1 MLKLHSHHLQAIQT
15 HAESTY
21 PEECCGLLLGHP
33 SGEAKTL
40 IEVLPTENSWD
51 DEAADAFQSIQR
63 SAKLES
69 SKRSRF
75 AIAPTVMLKAQ
86 KDARDRNLEI
96 IGIYHSHPDHPAV
109 PSEFDQA
116 IAWPKYSY
124 IIVSVQDGLACDL
137 KSWSLD
143 DDQKF
148 QLEEILTLSQELDWK
163 LILKITKTQPLEAFR

>member
-1 MLKLHSHHLQAIQT
+1 MLKLHSHHLQALQT

-21 PEECCGLLLGHP
+21 PEECCGLLLGHL
-33 SGEAKTL
+33 SGSAKTL
-40 IEVLPTENSWD
+40 IEVLPTENTWD
-51 DEAADAFQSIQR
+51 DEAAEAFQSIEG

-75 AIAPTVMLKAQ
+75 SIAPIVMLNAQ
-86 KDARDRNLEI
+86 KDARDRNLDI
-96 IGIYHSHPDHPAV
+96 IGVYHSHPDHPAV

-116 IAWPKYSY
+116 IAWSKYSY

-143 DDQKF
+143 DDHQF
-148 QLEEILTLSQELDWK
+148 QPEEILTLSQEPD
-163 LILKITKTQPLEAFR
+163 